1 MKRSYDLNQLP
12 TDINPFNKIKLAS
25 DIQDFMKVAKQR
37 ELTLEEKGHVNA
49 LFSFLQATYLFD
61 ILNQGADKLP
71 MPKKN

>member
-25 DIQDFMKVAKQR
+25 DIQDFMEVAQQR

-61 ILNQGADKLP
+61 ILNQGADKFP